1 MKREQFLE
9 HLTNNL
15 IPFWNQLEDDTFGG
29 FYGFMDKDLKVDQHA
44 DKGVILN
51 SRILWFYSAAYRL
64 LRVEGLRA
72 KAEHAFHF
80 LKEHCYDKRR
90 GGVYWSVSY
99 DGKPVDTTKHTY
111 NQAFAIYS
119 LSEYYMATGDG
130 DGLLLAY
137 DLYRIIEEKCRDAEG
152 YLESFRVDFAPDDNN
167 EKLSENGVM
176 AGRTMNTLLH
186 VLEAYTNLYQAD
198 HYESVAEKLKSIIDL
213 FKTKVYDREKG
224 RLQVFFDL
232 KYHSLIDLYSYGH
245 DIEASWLLD
254 RAAEVLGD
262 ETYAARIH
270 AMTGVLAA
278 EVKKHAYDER
288 VHALY
293 NECERGVD
301 DKQNIWWVQ
310 AEAVVGFYNAFQKNL
325 HLDKFQQDKSQL
337 NKSQQESPQ
346 QDEFEQAA
354 ADIFDFIREKLV
366 DPRCG
371 EWYESIRPDG
381 SINLERGMV
390 HEWKCPYHNGR
401 MCIEI
406 CRRMEDI

>member
-1 MKREQFLE
+1 MRREQFLD
-9 HLTNNL
+9 HLTHNL
-15 IPFWNQLEDDTFGG
+15 IPFWNQLEDDPFGG
-29 FYGFMDKDLKVDQHA
+29 FYGFMDKDLKVDPQA
-44 DKGVILN
+44 NKGVILN

-64 LRVEGLRA
+64 LGEEDLRT
-72 KAEHAFHF
+72 KAEHAFRF

-119 LSEYYMATGDG
+119 LAEYYMATGDG

-137 DLYRIIEEKCRDAEG
+137 DLYRIIEEKCRDAAG
-152 YLESFRVDFAPDDNN
+152 YLEAFRVDFTPDDNN

-198 HYESVAEKLKSIIDL
+198 HYEPVAGKLKEIMDL
-213 FKTKVYDREKG
+213 FETRVYDREKG

-232 KYHSLIDLYSYGH
+232 EYHSLIDLYSYGH

-254 RAAEVLGD
+254 KAADVLED
-262 ETYAARIH
+262 EAYAARIH
-270 AMTGVLAA
+270 SMTKVLAA
-278 EVKKHAYDER
+278 EVKKHAYDET

-301 DKQNIWWVQ
+301 DPQKIWWVQ
-310 AEAVVGFYNAFQKNL
+310 AESVVGFYNAFQK
-325 HLDKFQQDKSQL
+325 DSGQT
-337 NKSQQESPQ
+337 
-346 QDEFEQAA
+346 EFEKAA
-354 ADIFDFIREKLV
+354 ADLFEFIQQNMV

-371 EWYESIRPDG
+371 EWYESIRADG
-381 SINLERGMV
+381 SVNLDRGMV

-401 MCIEI
+401 MCIEM
-406 CRRMEDI
+406 CRRMSDETR